1 LQISKVVACLDGIRH
16 ALDTGMENTVH
27 TAEGPSET
35 AIEASI
41 ATATQ
46 QPLLQISE
54 KPGEG
59 KGSDPECTEIV
70 PSLRT
75 QIFQDGEFLVAGA
88 PALPEHL
95 RQIPFRL
102 ELRVPL
108 SRFTLR
114 DLQNLQPGALLAT
127 EHLASGCCWW
137 NLKQWSSRWR
147 RGSSASHGGIN
158 GGGRHDIPPGMVKQA
173 PRYCPH

>member
-1 LQISKVVACLDGIRH
+1 MQISKVVACLDGIRH

-127 EHLASGCCWW
+127 EHLSVRDLVLTAAGERLLLVELEAMEQQMAARVKRLAWRH
-137 NLKQWSSRWR
+137 KWR
-147 RGSSASHGGIN
+147 RKA
-158 GGGRHDIPPGMVKQA
+158 
-173 PRYCPH
+173 

>member
-1 LQISKVVACLDGIRH
+1 
-16 ALDTGMENTVH
+16 MENTVH

-35 AIEASI
+35 VIEASI

-46 QPLLQISE
+46 QPLLQIPE
-54 KPGEG
+54 KQADG

-75 QIFQDGEFLVAGA
+75 QISHDGEFSGAGT

-127 EHLASGCCWW
+127 EHLSVRDLVLTAAGERLLLVELEAMEQQLAARVKRLAWRH
-137 NLKQWSSRWR
+137 KWR
-147 RGSSASHGGIN
+147 RKA
-158 GGGRHDIPPGMVKQA
+158 
-173 PRYCPH
+173 

>member
-127 EHLASGCCWW
+127 EHLSVRDLVLTAAGERLLLVELEAMEQQMAARVKRLAWRH
-137 NLKQWSSRWR
+137 KWR
-147 RGSSASHGGIN
+147 RKA
-158 GGGRHDIPPGMVKQA
+158 
-173 PRYCPH
+173 